1 MKYYSDF
8 IFGQKSLSSFG
19 GIIYNDSDTFKK
31 TIGRNPKHI
40 TLTIPNKGQI
50 YYGTEYEPYQFDVP
64 CYFERTLSEAE
75 ITEWIINSGEQPFQY
90 VGDDKAINAVYN
102 GMLDFSIYGNDII
115 QQSIVTIPFI
125 AYGDSLWYSTKNE
138 TYIISDSYTANEVNF
153 ETVANRK
160 SFPLISFTAD
170 SSVVGFEWNNK
181 LNFSMKNLTKGR
193 TYYIDTSNDD
203 VYYMLAG
210 SKIFVVDSYES
221 DMYYTMPTIEP
232 KMTNTLRVVRGHAT
246 NIKVVANSKIIE

>member
-8 IFGQKSLSSFG
+8 RFGQKTLSSFG

-31 TIGRNPKHI
+31 NIGRNPKHI
-40 TLTIPNKGQI
+40 TLPIPNKGEI

-64 CYFERTLSEAE
+64 CYFERTLNEAE

-125 AYGDSLWYSTKNE
+125 AYGDSLWYSTKSE
-138 TYIISDSYTANEVNF
+138 TYTIADSSTASEVNF
-153 ETVANRK
+153 KTVANRP
-160 SFPLISFTAD
+160 SYPLISFTAG
-170 SSVVGFEWNNK
+170 STAIKFKWNNK
-181 LNFSMKNLTKGR
+181 LDFSMKNLTIGR

-210 SKIFVVDSYES
+210 SQIFVVDSFES
-221 DMYYTMPTIEP
+221 DIYFTMPIIEP
-232 KMTNTLRVVRGHAT
+232 KITNTLKVVEGHAT
-246 NIKVVANSKIIE
+246 NVKVVANSKIIE